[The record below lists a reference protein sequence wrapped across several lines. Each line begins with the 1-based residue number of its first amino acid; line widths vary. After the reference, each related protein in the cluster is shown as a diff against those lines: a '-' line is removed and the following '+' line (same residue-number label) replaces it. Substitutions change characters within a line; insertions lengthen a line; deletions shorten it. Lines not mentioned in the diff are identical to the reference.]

1 MTPDRIDPDE
11 LLALGAFVGAMVL
24 VVLLCVVKGNAY
36 RDRALLLHGAGAM
49 MGVLTVQA
57 ATGRHSFL
65 PHAVV
70 LLVMALS
77 GVQLRDVM
85 AHVGVLGRWNRALL
99 VVSLAGLP
107 VLAAAALKYHWALV
121 GGLAVWSLMVAVT
134 VARGWRQSRPWVWA
148 LGPGLAALAA
158 AGLSLT
164 VLTVLRLPQ
173 PAVTVAGLLALWAAG
188 VYLATTWRGRVLG
201 EARARVEAR
210 NTIDPQS
217 GLSMPMVLT
226 ERLNAARTMMQR
238 YGHPSALLLVHIDN
252 LRSLTEEFGPDC
264 AEGVVL
270 VAANR
275 VREAV
280 RDGDVAA
287 RLTQSRIAVLAEG
300 LSVAEAAA
308 QVASRI
314 LVAGLKE
321 PLPQYPSEFLNF
333 RIAMAPVPPEDVPIK
348 ALLQRLDARLEQE
361 LNPPSERRIV
371 TLSREEIAA
380 V

>member
-1 MTPDRIDPDE
+1 MPDLIEIDE
-11 LLALGAFVGAMVL
+11 ILALGGFVGAMVL
-24 VVLLCVVKGNAY
+24 VVLLCVIKGNVY
-36 RDRALLLHGAGAM
+36 RDRALLLHGAASM

-57 ATGRHSFL
+57 AAGRHPFL

-70 LLVMALS
+70 LLLMAFS
-77 GVQLRDVM
+77 AAQLRDLM
-85 AHVGVLGRWNRALL
+85 AHAGALRRWTRWLLGFGVF
-99 VVSLAGLP
+99 GLP
-107 VLAAAALKYHWALV
+107 VLAGLALKSTWALV
-121 GGLAVWSLMVAVT
+121 AGLFVWSVMVGVT
-134 VARGWRQSRPWVWA
+134 VVRGWRQSRPWVWA
-148 LGPGLAALAA
+148 LGPGLAALAS

-164 VLTVLRLPQ
+164 VFTVLQLPQ
-173 PAVTVAGLLALWAAG
+173 AALTVAGLLTLWSAG

-201 EARARVEAR
+201 EARARVDAR

-238 YGHPSALLLVHIDN
+238 YGHPSVLLLVHIDN
-252 LRSLTEEFGPDC
+252 LRKLTEEFGPDC

-280 RDGDVAA
+280 REGDVAA
-287 RLTQSRIAVLAEG
+287 RITQSRIAVLAEG
-300 LSVAEAAA
+300 LSVAEAASN
-308 QVASRI
+308 VASRI

-321 PLPQYPSEFLNF
+321 PLPQYPSEFLHF
-333 RIAMAPVPPEDVPIK
+333 RIAMAPVPPEDFPLKV
-348 ALLQRLDARLEQE
+348 LLQRLDARLEQE

-371 TLSREEIAA
+371 NLSREEIAA